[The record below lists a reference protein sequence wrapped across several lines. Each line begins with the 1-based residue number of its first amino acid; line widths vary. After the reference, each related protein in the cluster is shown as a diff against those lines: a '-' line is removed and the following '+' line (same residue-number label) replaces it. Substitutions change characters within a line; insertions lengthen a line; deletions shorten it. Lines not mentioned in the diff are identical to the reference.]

1 MEPCDD
7 DDDIEIIQSLYRA
20 KREITPAFN
29 AQEHEDK
36 APSQTPDLSSPRSNR
51 KPLLTS
57 KLKLPKAYLRSSP
70 VNTSRSAKSRDS
82 QAQSRK
88 KNREKEYDKLT
99 KLLNLHEAVED
110 ESIPDEILEIK
121 RKQDYFRRRRKEED
135 ARRRKKKA
143 KRREMQVQEMER
155 MAKKEKDRQEEF
167 DRIEMQRDLVEKGR
181 VEKFR
186 KEHLRRKLD
195 DEKKRIDASE
205 FVRNIRQRSGTPLY
219 KRKQEEWRLKENN
232 DRIANN
238 MKVKERKERMQP
250 LNHREINKF
259 EKNYLK
265 RKRQVKQL
273 NYEYQLF
280 VEENSPARRKSR
292 KPVFEREVMR
302 TEDEKRRN
310 QMENLEKKKQYS
322 DIVRKKFIPIPNIN
336 KHKELVERRK
346 KLRTLPKKPL
356 QKAPDYLRGLKDRKN
371 NIVRRTT
378 IKNTIDS
385 ARNLIRQLD
394 RERTQ
399 APCAVER
406 LVSSESEIY
415 RERRNARRREE
426 EERKKQASMKEK
438 RRKRGK
444 FIPPLKQSKSETQ
457 RKSPLKERSPNLGK
471 NEEEILERIHYLKK
485 MDMDHSEIS
494 ECYINLIKTRLEKL
508 KRTMD

>member
-7 DDDIEIIQSLYRA
+7 DCEIEIIQSLFRA
-20 KREITPAFN
+20 KRETKWVFN
-29 AQEHEDK
+29 DQEHEDK
-36 APSQTPDLSSPRSNR
+36 APSQSPDLSSPRSNG
-51 KPLLTS
+51 KLPLRS
-57 KLKLPKAYLRSSP
+57 KLKVPKAYLRS
-70 VNTSRSAKSRDS
+70 TKSRES

-88 KNREKEYDKLT
+88 KSREKEYDKLT
-99 KLLNLHEAVED
+99 KLLNQHEAVEAG
-110 ESIPDEILEIK
+110 SIPDEVLEIK
-121 RKQDYFRRRRKEED
+121 RKQNYFKKRRKEED
-135 ARRRKKKA
+135 ARRRQIKA

-155 MAKKEKDRQEEF
+155 MAKKEKERQEEF
-167 DRIEMQRDLVEKGR
+167 DRIERERDLLEKSR

-195 DEKKRIDASE
+195 DEQKRIDASA
-205 FVRNIRQRSGTPLY
+205 FVRNIRQRSGAPLY

-238 MKVKERKERMQP
+238 MKVKKRKERMQP
-250 LNHREINKF
+250 LNHGEINKF
-259 EKNYLK
+259 EQNYLR

-273 NYEYQLF
+273 NYEYQRF
-280 VEENSPARRKSR
+280 VEDNSPAKRKSR
-292 KPVFEREVMR
+292 KPVFERKVIR

-310 QMENLEKKKQYS
+310 RLENLEKKKQYS
-322 DIVRKKFIPIPNIN
+322 DTVRKKFLPIPNIN

-356 QKAPDYLRGLKDRKN
+356 HKAPDYLRGLKDRKN

-385 ARNLIRQLD
+385 ARNLIRQVD
-394 RERTQ
+394 KERTQ
-399 APCAVER
+399 APRAVER

-415 RERRNARRREE
+415 RARRNARRREE
-426 EERKKQASMKEK
+426 EQRKKQASMKEK

-444 FIPPLKQSKSETQ
+444 FISPLKQSKSETL
-457 RKSPLKERSPNLGK
+457 RKSPPKKRSPNLGK
-471 NEEEILERIHYLKK
+471 NEEEILERIQYLKN
-485 MDMDHSEIS
+485 MDTDHSEIS

-508 KRTMD
+508 KRTVD